1 MLLLTMHD
9 ETSNGPELKSKSLST
24 NVTPSTH
31 ERVLA
36 RVSKLRTTVA
46 AYLRNRLDRSLDK
59 EIAYEFHEC
68 AKRWCSHA
76 NRLQEETSCQHTA
89 QELEEMTA
97 RMRDDL
103 GRIFDL
109 LPR

>member
-1 MLLLTMHD
+1 M
-9 ETSNGPELKSKSLST
+9 
-24 NVTPSTH
+24 TPSKY

-36 RVSKLRTTVA
+36 RVAELRTTVA
-46 AYLRNRLDRSLDK
+46 AYLRNRLDRSLEN

-76 NRLQEETSCQHTA
+76 NRLQEETSCRYTA
-89 QELEEMTA
+89 NELEEMSA

-109 LPR
+109 LSR